1 MESEAPHLHLH
12 GVSLDLRLDT
22 TTTPT
27 LHRGG
32 GRSPASPIAAA
43 AVGDREVFACN
54 YCHRKFL
61 SSQALGGHQNAH
73 KLERT
78 LAKRS
83 RDLPSAP
90 TVPAAPSSSSLAW
103 PAHWLDGGGDL
114 WAYPASGAVES
125 TTMAAP
131 VVGMGM
137 GLGWAGGATTNGGGI
152 SNGEAVVAEMDLSLR
167 L

>member
-1 MESEAPHLHLH
+1 MESEAPHLLLH
-12 GVSLDLRLDT
+12 SVSLDLRLDT

-61 SSQALGGHQNAH
+61 SSQELGGHQNAH
-73 KLERT
+73 NLERT

-90 TVPAAPSSSSLAW
+90 TDPAAPSSSSPAW
-103 PAHWLDGGGDL
+103 PAHWLDGGGEL

-131 VVGMGM
+131 VVDI
-137 GLGWAGGATTNGGGI
+137 N
-152 SNGEAVVAEMDLSLR
+152 
-167 L
+167 

>member
-1 MESEAPHLHLH
+1 MESEAPHLLLH

-32 GRSPASPIAAA
+32 GRRPASPIAAA
-43 AVGDREVFACN
+43 AVGDREAFACN

-90 TVPAAPSSSSLAW
+90 TVPAAPSSTSPAW
-103 PAHWLDGGGDL
+103 PAHWLDGGGEL
-114 WAYPASGAVES
+114 WAYPGSAAAES
-125 TTMAAP
+125 TTTMAP

-137 GLGWAGGATTNGGGI
+137 GWAGGAMTNGGGI
-152 SNGEAVVAEMDLSLR
+152 SNGEAVVSEMDLSLR